1 MEIAVQAV
9 SHQYGGHHALDN
21 ISLCLKPG
29 LTMLLG
35 PNGAGKSTLFAL
47 ITGLQK
53 LTQGSITFDGATL
66 SQSRTSI
73 MAKMGVVFQQSTL
86 DIDLSVKQNLSYFA
100 SLHGISTTSAL
111 SHIQGLL
118 DELDLTSKLNTKVRN
133 LNGGHRR
140 RVELA
145 RCLIHKPS
153 LLLLDE
159 PTVGLDIESRHLIL
173 RVVQALAHSQNVS
186 VLWATHL
193 FEEVKPN
200 NNLIV
205 LSKGRVLAHDQCEAL
220 LAKYHQQ
227 DIEHLWQHLMQEGS

>member
-1 MEIAVQAV
+1 
-9 SHQYGGHHALDN
+9 
-21 ISLCLKPG
+21 
-29 LTMLLG
+29 
-35 PNGAGKSTLFAL
+35 
-47 ITGLQK
+47 
-53 LTQGSITFDGATL
+53 TFDGATL
-66 SQSRTSI
+66 SQSRISI

-193 FEEVKPN
+193 FEEVKYN

>member
-21 ISLCLKPG
+21 INLCLKPG

-66 SQSRTSI
+66 SQSRTNI

-118 DELDLTSKLNTKVRN
+118 DELDLTTKLNTKIRN

-193 FEEVKPN
+193 FEEVKHN

>member
-193 FEEVKPN
+193 FEEVKHN

-205 LSKGRVLAHDQCEAL
+205 LSKGRVLAHNQCEAL

>member
-9 SHQYGGHHALDN
+9 SHQYGGHHALND

-118 DELDLTSKLNTKVRN
+118 DELDLTTKLNTKIRN

-193 FEEVKPN
+193 FEEVKHN

-205 LSKGRVLAHDQCEAL
+205 LSKGRVLAHDLCEAL

-227 DIEHLWQHLMQEGS
+227 DIEHLWQHLMKEDS

>member
-100 SLHGISTTSAL
+100 SLHGISSTSAL

-118 DELDLTSKLNTKVRN
+118 DELDLTSKLNTKIRN

-193 FEEVKPN
+193 FEEVKHN

>member
-21 ISLCLKPG
+21 INLCLKPG

-66 SQSRTSI
+66 LQSRTSI

-118 DELDLTSKLNTKVRN
+118 DELDLTSKLNTKIRN

-193 FEEVKPN
+193 FEEVKHN

-220 LAKYHQQ
+220 LARYHQQ

>member
-193 FEEVKPN
+193 FEEVKHN

-220 LAKYHQQ
+220 LARYHQQ

>member
-118 DELDLTSKLNTKVRN
+118 DELDLTAKLNTKIRN

-193 FEEVKPN
+193 FEEVKHN

>member
-9 SHQYGGHHALDN
+9 SHQYGSHHALDN

-118 DELDLTSKLNTKVRN
+118 DELDLTSKLNTKIRN

-173 RVVQALAHSQNVS
+173 RVVQALAHSQSVS

-193 FEEVKPN
+193 FEEVKHN

>member
-118 DELDLTSKLNTKVRN
+118 DELDLTTKLNTKIRN

-173 RVVQALAHSQNVS
+173 RVVQALAHSQNVC

-193 FEEVKPN
+193 FEEVKHN

-205 LSKGRVLAHDQCEAL
+205 LSKGRVLAHNQCEAL

>member
-100 SLHGISTTSAL
+100 SLHGITTTSAL

-118 DELDLTSKLNTKVRN
+118 DELDLTSKLNTKIRN

-193 FEEVKPN
+193 FEEVKHN

>member
-21 ISLCLKPG
+21 INLCLKPG

-100 SLHGISTTSAL
+100 SLHGISTTNAL

-118 DELDLTSKLNTKVRN
+118 DELDLTSKLNTKIRN

-193 FEEVKPN
+193 FEEVKHN

>member
-21 ISLCLKPG
+21 VNLCLKPG

-100 SLHGISTTSAL
+100 SLHGISTANAL

-118 DELDLTSKLNTKVRN
+118 DELDLTTKLNTKIRN

-193 FEEVKPN
+193 FEEVKHN

-220 LAKYHQQ
+220 LAKYNQQ
-227 DIEHLWQHLMQEGS
+227 DIEHLWQHLMQEDS

>member
-21 ISLCLKPG
+21 IDLCLKPG

-53 LTQGSITFDGATL
+53 LTQGNITFDGATL

-118 DELDLTSKLNTKVRN
+118 DELDLTSKLNTKIRN

-193 FEEVKPN
+193 FEEVKHN

>member
-118 DELDLTSKLNTKVRN
+118 DELDLTTKLNTKIRN

-193 FEEVKPN
+193 FEEVKHN

-205 LSKGRVLAHDQCEAL
+205 LSKARVLAHDQCEAL

>member
-100 SLHGISTTSAL
+100 SLHGITTTSAL

-118 DELDLTSKLNTKVRN
+118 DELDLTTKLNTKIRN

-193 FEEVKPN
+193 FEEVKHN

>member
-100 SLHGISTTSAL
+100 SLHGISSTSAL

-118 DELDLTSKLNTKVRN
+118 DELDLTTKLNTKIRN

-145 RCLIHKPS
+145 RSLIHKPS

-193 FEEVKPN
+193 FEEVKHN

>member
-118 DELDLTSKLNTKVRN
+118 DELDLTTKLNTKIRN

-193 FEEVKPN
+193 FEEVKYN

>member
-118 DELDLTSKLNTKVRN
+118 DELDLTSKLNTKIRN

>member
-100 SLHGISTTSAL
+100 SLHGISTTNAL

-118 DELDLTSKLNTKVRN
+118 DELGLTTKLNTKIRN

-140 RVELA
+140 RVE
-145 RCLIHKPS
+145 
-153 LLLLDE
+153 
-159 PTVGLDIESRHLIL
+159 
-173 RVVQALAHSQNVS
+173 
-186 VLWATHL
+186 
-193 FEEVKPN
+193 
-200 NNLIV
+200 
-205 LSKGRVLAHDQCEAL
+205 
-220 LAKYHQQ
+220 
-227 DIEHLWQHLMQEGS
+227 

>member
-21 ISLCLKPG
+21 INLCLKPG

-100 SLHGISTTSAL
+100 SLHGICTASAL

-118 DELDLTSKLNTKVRN
+118 DELDLTSKLNTKIRN

-193 FEEVKPN
+193 FEEVKHN

>member
-53 LTQGSITFDGATL
+53 LTKGSITFDGASL

-100 SLHGISTTSAL
+100 SLHGINTTSAL

-118 DELDLTSKLNTKVRN
+118 DELDLTSKLNTKIRN

-193 FEEVKPN
+193 FEEVKHN

>member
-66 SQSRTSI
+66 PQSRTSI

-118 DELDLTSKLNTKVRN
+118 DELDLTTKLNTKIRN

-193 FEEVKPN
+193 FEEVKHN

>member
-100 SLHGISTTSAL
+100 SLHGITTTSAL

-118 DELDLTSKLNTKVRN
+118 DELDLTTKLNTKIRN

-227 DIEHLWQHLMQEGS
+227 DIEHLWQHLMQEDS

>member
-21 ISLCLKPG
+21 INLCLKPG

-66 SQSRTSI
+66 PQSRTSI

-118 DELDLTSKLNTKVRN
+118 DELDLTSKLNTKIRN

-193 FEEVKPN
+193 FEEVKHN

>member
-66 SQSRTSI
+66 SQSRTCI

-118 DELDLTSKLNTKVRN
+118 DELDLTTKLNTKIRN

-193 FEEVKPN
+193 FEEVKHN

-205 LSKGRVLAHDQCEAL
+205 LSKGRVLAHNQCEAL

>member
-21 ISLCLKPG
+21 INLCLKPG

-66 SQSRTSI
+66 SQSRTNI

-100 SLHGISTTSAL
+100 SLHGISTTNAL

-118 DELDLTSKLNTKVRN
+118 DELDLTTKLNTKIRN

-193 FEEVKPN
+193 FEEVKHN

>member
-100 SLHGISTTSAL
+100 SLHGITTTSAL
-111 SHIQGLL
+111 SHIHGLL
-118 DELDLTSKLNTKVRN
+118 DELDLTSKLNTKIRN

-193 FEEVKPN
+193 FEEVKHN

>member
-66 SQSRTSI
+66 SQSRTNI

-118 DELDLTSKLNTKVRN
+118 DELDLTTKLNTKIRN

-193 FEEVKPN
+193 FEEVKHN

>member
-1 MEIAVQAV
+1 
-9 SHQYGGHHALDN
+9 
-21 ISLCLKPG
+21 
-29 LTMLLG
+29 
-35 PNGAGKSTLFAL
+35 
-47 ITGLQK
+47 
-53 LTQGSITFDGATL
+53 
-66 SQSRTSI
+66 
-73 MAKMGVVFQQSTL
+73 
-86 DIDLSVKQNLSYFA
+86 LSYFA
-100 SLHGISTTSAL
+100 SLHGISTASAL

-118 DELDLTSKLNTKVRN
+118 DELGLTTKLNTKIRN

-220 LAKYHQQ
+220 LARYHQQ

>member
-21 ISLCLKPG
+21 INLCLKPG

-100 SLHGISTTSAL
+100 SLHGITTTCAL
-111 SHIQGLL
+111 SHIHGLL
-118 DELDLTSKLNTKVRN
+118 DELDLTSKLNTKIRN

>member
-1 MEIAVQAV
+1 
-9 SHQYGGHHALDN
+9 
-21 ISLCLKPG
+21 
-29 LTMLLG
+29 MLLG

-53 LTQGSITFDGATL
+53 LTQGSITFDGASL
-66 SQSRTSI
+66 SQSRINI

-111 SHIQGLL
+111 CHIQGLL
-118 DELDLTSKLNTKVRN
+118 DELDLTSKLNTKIRN

-145 RCLIHKPS
+145 RCLIHKPT

-159 PTVGLDIESRHLIL
+159 PTVGLDIESRHLIF

-193 FEEVKPN
+193 FEEVKHN
-200 NNLIV
+200 NDLIV

-220 LAKYHQQ
+220 LASYHQQ
-227 DIEHLWQHLMQEGS
+227 DIEHLWQHLMKEGS

>member
-21 ISLCLKPG
+21 INLCLKPG

-118 DELDLTSKLNTKVRN
+118 DELDLTSKLNTKIRN

-145 RCLIHKPS
+145 RCLIH
-153 LLLLDE
+153 
-159 PTVGLDIESRHLIL
+159 
-173 RVVQALAHSQNVS
+173 
-186 VLWATHL
+186 
-193 FEEVKPN
+193 
-200 NNLIV
+200 
-205 LSKGRVLAHDQCEAL
+205 
-220 LAKYHQQ
+220 
-227 DIEHLWQHLMQEGS
+227 

>member
-100 SLHGISTTSAL
+100 SLHGITTTSAL

-118 DELDLTSKLNTKVRN
+118 DELDLTSKLNTKIRN

>member
-1 MEIAVQAV
+1 MEIAVRAV

-118 DELDLTSKLNTKVRN
+118 DELDLTTKLNTKIRN

-140 RVELA
+140 RVEIA

-193 FEEVKPN
+193 FEEVKHN

>member
-9 SHQYGGHHALDN
+9 SHQYGSHNALDN

-118 DELDLTSKLNTKVRN
+118 DELDLTSKLNTKIRN

-193 FEEVKPN
+193 FEEVKHN

-205 LSKGRVLAHDQCEAL
+205 LSKGQVLAHDQCEAL

>member
-193 FEEVKPN
+193 FEEVKYN

>member
-47 ITGLQK
+47 ITGRQK

-193 FEEVKPN
+193 FEEVKHN

-205 LSKGRVLAHDQCEAL
+205 LSKGRVLAHNQCEAL